1 MRNGCWAL
9 MYHAACGF
17 ASGCEAGPLSR
28 TGFPGYADYL
38 PRSDPRTRP
47 PMLNSADLTILQ
59 YSLGADLLRFAP
71 ELIVSATIV
80 LLLLARL
87 VRGLDHVHLGSVALV
102 GSVLALVAL
111 AGPLFQAWEA
121 PYPSEAFNK
130 LLDLDYLA
138 EYIRGLLLVF
148 AVLAV
153 ILTRL
158 TGIPDAE
165 DSADFYTLL
174 LGGTLGMMV
183 MASANHLLMV
193 FIGLEMASLP
203 SYALA
208 GFLKGRKQGSEAAL
222 KYVLYGAASSG
233 VALYGISLLTAA
245 FGSGYLPEVARGY
258 RQALELQTGFTPV
271 LVAGTLF
278 LLVGFGFK
286 LGAVPFHF
294 WLPDVF
300 EGAAAEVGAF
310 LSVASK
316 AAAVGLT
323 ARFLL
328 LLHDAMVWTDVT
340 LLPRTVGM
348 GLIIVA
354 AITATVGNVV
364 ALSQT
369 NLKRLLAYS
378 TIAHAGYMLMA
389 LATMTRDGLSA
400 VLFYL
405 AAYLMM
411 NLGAFAT
418 VAVIRNRTGSETVA
432 ACRGLLARSPVLT
445 IALTAFLLS
454 LLGIPPLA
462 GFAGKFQVFAAV
474 YDAGVEYSRLGQTT
488 LGTAFYVLLAIG
500 VLNTLVSAGY
510 YLKVLKA
517 AGLDEGDSEAPL
529 GESWAVA
536 AYLTVLAVAL
546 IVVGIWW
553 GPLTNLATRAAMP

>member
-1 MRNGCWAL
+1 
-9 MYHAACGF
+9 
-17 ASGCEAGPLSR
+17 
-28 TGFPGYADYL
+28 
-38 PRSDPRTRP
+38 
-47 PMLNSADLTILQ
+47 MLTSAVLDDLQ
-59 YSLGADLLRFAP
+59 MVLGADLLRFAP
-71 ELIVSATIV
+71 ELILSATIV

-87 VRGLDHVHLGSVALV
+87 VRGLDHVHLGSLALV
-102 GSVLALVAL
+102 GSAVALFALV
-111 AGPLFQAWEA
+111 GPAFRWWDA
-121 PYPSEAFNK
+121 PEPAEAFNK
-130 LLDLDYLA
+130 LLNLDHLA

-148 AVLAV
+148 AVMVV

-193 FIGLEMASLP
+193 FVGLEMASLP

-245 FGSGYLPEVARGY
+245 FGTGYLPDVAKGY
-258 RQALELQTGFTPV
+258 HQILETHYGFTPV
-271 LVAGTLF
+271 LAAGTLF

-316 AAAVGLT
+316 AAAIGLT

-328 LLHDAMVWTDVT
+328 LLQDSASRIDVT
-340 LLPRTVGM
+340 LLPRTVGI

-354 AITATVGNVV
+354 ALTATVGNVV

-389 LATMTRDGLSA
+389 LATLTRDGLSA

-405 AAYLMM
+405 AAYLLM

-418 VAVIRNRTGSETVA
+418 VAVIRNRTGSESIA
-432 ACRGLLARSPVLT
+432 ACRGLLARSPALT
-445 IALTAFLLS
+445 ITLTAFLLS

-474 YDAGVEYSRLGQTT
+474 YEAGAEYSRLGRAD
-488 LGTAFYVLLAIG
+488 LGTAFYILLAVG

-517 AGLDEGDSEAPL
+517 AGLDEGDSTAPL
-529 GESWAVA
+529 GESWGIAT
-536 AYLTVLAVAL
+536 YLTVLAAAL
-546 IVVGIWW
+546 IVVGVWW
-553 GPLTNLATRAAMP
+553 GPLANLASRAAG